1 MTVAPYALPRLG
13 YVVGKLPMALIGCC
27 WLLSGSPILAQTR
40 SAGPVDEPPPV
51 VVDEQAARAPT
62 TNAGTIGQRQT
73 RADVALKTGI
83 EPGGRISNR
92 ITNRV
97 QSRLRNRID
106 RNYDPQANATSP
118 FAIAQDQIQ
127 RSQPGR

>member
-1 MTVAPYALPRLG
+1 MTVAPYARPRLR
-13 YVVGKLPMALIGCC
+13 YVVDKLPMALIGCC
-27 WLLSGSPILAQTR
+27 WLLSGSPLSAQTR
-40 SAGPVDEPPPV
+40 NARPVDEPLPV
-51 VVDEQAARAPT
+51 VVDEQVARAPT

-73 RADVALKTGI
+73 RADVARKTGI
-83 EPGGRISNR
+83 EPGGRIGNR

-118 FAIAQDQIQ
+118 FEVAQDQVQ
-127 RSQPGR
+127 RSQPRR